1 VARSFAVIFR
11 LYHYRRCLKS
21 AMLLALEHQGIDVD
35 LCDDSPMS
43 NQTFTGAIVRSADS
57 RDILA
62 IGELIERV
70 WADPTNDMKCLAGES
85 CLTARD
91 LPAFFADPDNLTLAH
106 VFEDVL
112 TGVLFLTRVA
122 PTVFDLGVVATPAG
136 NGAGTRLLDAAIDLS
151 LKDAITTEIYLDV
164 FARNP
169 AVHLYE
175 RKGFKEYD
183 RITVTNQRGEAL
195 TLLRM
200 RLILRTFSDSRASR
214 NSSPIASLIASIAS
228 TASMT
233 SIVSRIFSVI
243 RKLAASKDFL

>member
-1 VARSFAVIFR
+1 MHI
-11 LYHYRRCLKS
+11 LN
-21 AMLLALEHQGIDVD
+21 
-35 LCDDSPMS
+35 LCDDPPMTQ
-43 NQTFTGAIVRSADS
+43 QTFTGAIVRLADS

-62 IGELIERV
+62 ISELIKHV
-70 WADPTNDMKCLAGES
+70 WSDPETDMKCLAGES

-106 VFEDVL
+106 MLDGVL

-136 NGAGTRLLDAAIDLS
+136 YGTGTRLIDAAIDLS
-151 LKDAITTEIYLDV
+151 LRDAITTEIYLDV

-183 RITVTNQRGEAL
+183 QITITNQRGEPL
-195 TLLRM
+195 TMLRM
-200 RLILRTFSDSRASR
+200 RLILRAYSDSRASR
-214 NSSPIASLIASIAS
+214 NSSPFGSFIAAIASCSSIARR
-228 TASMT
+228 
-233 SIVSRIFSVI
+233 VFSVI
-243 RKLAASKDFL
+243 RKLATGK

>member
-1 VARSFAVIFR
+1 
-11 LYHYRRCLKS
+11 
-21 AMLLALEHQGIDVD
+21 MTQ
-35 LCDDSPMS
+35 
-43 NQTFTGAIVRSADS
+43 QTFTGAIVRLADS

-62 IGELIERV
+62 ISELIKQV
-70 WADPTNDMKCLAGES
+70 WSDPETDMKCLAGES

-106 VFEDVL
+106 MLDGVL

-136 NGAGTRLLDAAIDLS
+136 YGTGTRLIDAAIDLS
-151 LKDAITTEIYLDV
+151 LRDSITTEIYLDV

-183 RITVTNQRGEAL
+183 QITVTNQRGEPL
-195 TLLRM
+195 TMMRM
-200 RLILRTFSDSRASR
+200 RLILRAYSDSRASR
-214 NSSPIASLIASIAS
+214 NSSPFGSFIALITLIP
-228 TASMT
+228 TIM
-233 SIVSRIFSVI
+233 SRVFSVI
-243 RKLAASKDFL
+243 RKLAAGK